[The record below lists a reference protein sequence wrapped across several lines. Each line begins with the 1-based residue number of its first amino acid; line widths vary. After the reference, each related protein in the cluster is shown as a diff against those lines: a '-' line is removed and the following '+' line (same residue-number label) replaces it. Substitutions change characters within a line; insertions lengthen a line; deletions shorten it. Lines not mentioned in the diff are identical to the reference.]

1 MRCTISTILLL
12 LTTYCL
18 QAQIAGEGS
27 RPQGEEPTMK
37 MPDDEAIRII
47 KQQALETQFGLHYV
61 QSISQGNLR
70 RVFEFTDAPA
80 VGYGFGAEGGLYFD
94 PMPLAIGW
102 EVGLLFNGA
111 ESKTLR
117 ANDFYN
123 TRFIV
128 SSSNVQ
134 IPILMHVR
142 FEPNIE
148 SWVFPYAEALGGF
161 TVYSSSVSIERIR
174 GVDTARSSDGNGSIT
189 WNYGIGA
196 GVAIKI
202 ADVITL
208 PNSLQR
214 TLFDVRIRYM
224 WGTDAAIPNAKLD
237 DGNDLGYTLDEVLVV
252 VPQVVMFRAG
262 FIFQM

>member
-1 MRCTISTILLL
+1 MRTTISTIVLL
-12 LTTYCL
+12 LTTYYL
-18 QAQIAGEGS
+18 QAQIAGEGAQE
-27 RPQGEEPTMK
+27 QGSEPTMK

-47 KQQALETQFGLHYV
+47 KQQALGTQIGLHYV

-70 RVFEFTDAPA
+70 RIFEFTDAPP
-80 VGYGFGAEGGLYFD
+80 VGYGFGAEAGFYFD

-102 EVGLLFNGA
+102 EIGLLFNGA

-148 SWVFPYAEALGGF
+148 SWVFPYLEGLGGF
-161 TVYSSSVSIERIR
+161 TVYSSTVSIERIR
-174 GVDTARSSDGNGSIT
+174 GVDTARSTDGNGSAT
-189 WNYGIGA
+189 LNYGIGA
-196 GVAIKI
+196 GLAIKI

-214 TLFDVRIRYM
+214 TLFDVRIRYL
-224 WGTDAAIPNAKLD
+224 WGTNTEIPNAKLD
-237 DGNDLGYTLDEVLVV
+237 DGNDLGYTLDEVPVV
-252 VPQVVMFRAG
+252 GPQVVMFRAG

>member
-1 MRCTISTILLL
+1 
-12 LTTYCL
+12 
-18 QAQIAGEGS
+18 
-27 RPQGEEPTMK
+27 MK
-37 MPDDEAIRII
+37 MPDDDAIRII
-47 KQQALETQFGLHYV
+47 KQQALNTQFGLHYV
-61 QSISQGNLR
+61 QSISQGSLR
-70 RVFEFTDAPA
+70 SVFELSEAPP
-80 VGYGFGAEGGLYFD
+80 VGYGFGAEGGYYFD

-123 TRFIV
+123 TRFVV

-142 FEPNIE
+142 FEPNLE

-161 TVYSSSVSIERIR
+161 TVYSSTVSIERIR
-174 GVDTARSSDGNGSIT
+174 GVDTARSSDGNGSLT

-196 GVAIKI
+196 GIAIKI

-224 WGTDAAIPNAKLD
+224 WGTDTEIPNAKLD
-237 DGNDLGYTLDEVLVV
+237 DGNNLGYSLDEVPVA